1 MFFPI
6 NVIIQEVDG
15 TAIGKSCMYSEH
27 EIMVRHMSA
36 QDKILIR
43 MFAKNSK

>member
-27 EIMVRHMSA
+27 EIVFRHM
-36 QDKILIR
+36 
-43 MFAKNSK
+43 